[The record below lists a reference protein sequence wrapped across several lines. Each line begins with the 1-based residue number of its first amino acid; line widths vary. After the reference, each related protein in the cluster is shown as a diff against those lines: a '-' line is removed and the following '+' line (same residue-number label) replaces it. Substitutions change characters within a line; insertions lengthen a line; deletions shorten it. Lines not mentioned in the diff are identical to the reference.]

1 MKSIFVLVY
10 LAIHTAGTLWAQ
22 EEGHVFY
29 YPLNVGDLWEYR
41 RSPGFLVTREVIGD
55 TMLANDKSYRIL
67 KEVAPEG
74 TSTFFQ
80 RVSDSSEVF
89 QFYERLER
97 PNQHVPDE
105 FLLYKLDIQ
114 IGDSW
119 KFPIFPTGNDSMTFQ
134 VVQLADTTLFSKTLK
149 FANLFVPEGFQ
160 MNLFIA
166 DSIGIFVEESEGQRS
181 ELQGAIIDNQQFGII
196 TSVRSINNSPR
207 ENNDFFFN
215 NYPNP
220 FNSSTTI
227 EYRLSKSA
235 RVRIS
240 IFNVLGERVRLLT
253 DAFQTP
259 GMHRVN
265 WFGNN
270 ESRRSISSGIYFYTI
285 EINARAI
292 AIKNM
297 LFLK

>member
-1 MKSIFVLVY
+1 MKSIFVFVY
-10 LAIHTAGTLWAQ
+10 LTIHTAGTLWAQ
-22 EEGHVFY
+22 QENHVFH

-55 TMLANDKSYRIL
+55 TMLANGKSYRIL

-119 KFPIFPTGNDSMTFQ
+119 KFPIFPTGDDSMTFQ

-207 ENNDFFFN
+207 ENNDFF
-215 NYPNP
+215 
-220 FNSSTTI
+220 STTI
-227 EYRLSKSA
+227 PIHSTVRQQLST
-235 RVRIS
+235 
-240 IFNVLGERVRLLT
+240 G
-253 DAFQTP
+253 
-259 GMHRVN
+259 
-265 WFGNN
+265 
-270 ESRRSISSGIYFYTI
+270 
-285 EINARAI
+285 
-292 AIKNM
+292 
-297 LFLK
+297 